1 MKTTPSNQ
9 VKSALPHTNVTPLI
23 DVLLVLLIIFMV
35 ISPLKPSRFRAT
47 IPEPPPD
54 REEIVKSQRT
64 LVVEVTRDFS
74 LRLIK
79 ANETIAEA
87 SINNSGAITARL
99 AQEFA
104 ERKLIGS
111 WKLEME
117 NHPELSADERTER
130 TVFLKAPRSINY
142 GEVAKVI
149 DDIKG
154 AGASPVGLQI
164 DVLVD

>member
-1 MKTTPSNQ
+1 MQTRSEDQT
-9 VKSALPHTNVTPLI
+9 KSALPHINVTPLI

-54 REEIVKSQRT
+54 REEIAKSQRT

-104 ERKLIGS
+104 ERKFIGS
-111 WKLEME
+111 WKVGME
-117 NHPELSADERTER
+117 NHPELFADERIER